1 MGRNSDWIRWTQ
13 WTSSG
18 MVNFGQMRR
27 ADIQKQIARFEKKAR
42 EVLKETGA
50 DHVLYGVKVYDD
62 NGKLEEVRF
71 YMEPMDEDRF
81 EKDVANKK
89 GVLVYA
95 LHAKN

>member
-18 MVNFGQMRR
+18 MVNFGQMHRS
-27 ADIQKQIARFEKKAR
+27 DIQKQIARFEKKAA

-50 DHVLYGVKVYDD
+50 DHVLYGVKRYDE

-95 LHAKN
+95 VHKR